1 MCIFYYSP
9 PRWERL
15 INTAGAKVPAPGL
28 RPSLQNRR
36 RLRPSLLTGSVIVL
50 SDRPDRDRALT
61 SPVEA
66 VTECRLVGLDETWT
80 GIDGVAGIIVNV
92 NLAGPEARHCL
103 TLLLRRL
110 NGRRLPCIHLVRN
123 SSASTVREAQALG
136 ATACLSALLDPET
149 VVEALF
155 RQICPDA
162 TVSELV
168 VQRQIARTGTLI
180 NTMFQTAASGQIDL
194 QEVEQGLDPVM
205 NAVKEGGLTGWL
217 EVVRAHDDVT
227 FQHCLLV
234 AGLTAGFARSLGLSS
249 KDSHLMVRAALVHD
263 VGKSRI
269 PPEILN
275 KPGRLDPDEFRVMRT
290 HAPIGHEI
298 LLASGNCDPITLAV
312 TRHHHELLDGSGY
325 PDGLSSDAIA
335 DPVRLLTI
343 CDIYS
348 ALIERRPYKE
358 PLPEAEALRILH
370 GMTGKLEDGLVAAF
384 AKSVRTDCRHP
395 IAA

>member
-1 MCIFYYSP
+1 M
-9 PRWERL
+9 
-15 INTAGAKVPAPGL
+15 
-28 RPSLQNRR
+28 
-36 RLRPSLLTGSVIVL
+36 LTGSIVVL
-50 SDRPDRDRALT
+50 SNRPDRDRALAD
-61 SPVEA
+61 A
-66 VTECRLVGLDETWT
+66 VGAVSECRLIGLDERWAE
-80 GIDGVAGIIVNV
+80 IDDVIGIIANV
-92 NLAGPEARHCL
+92 NLTEPEARRCL

-110 NGRRLPCIHLVRN
+110 QGRRMPFIHLVRN
-123 SSASTVREAQALG
+123 STASTVREAQAFG
-136 ATACLSALLDPET
+136 ATACLSSLLDSNT

-155 RQICPDA
+155 RQIQPDS

-180 NTMFQTAASGQIDL
+180 NSMFKTAATGQIDM
-194 QEVEQGLDPVM
+194 QEVEQGLDPVL

-275 KPGRLDPDEFRVMRT
+275 KPGRLDPDEFTVMRT

-348 ALIERRPYKE
+348 ALIERRPYKK
-358 PLPEAEALRILH
+358 PLPETEALRILH
-370 GMTGKLEDGLVAAF
+370 GMAGKLEDGLVAAF
-384 AKSVRTDCRHP
+384 AKSISTDCRHP
-395 IAA
+395 IAT